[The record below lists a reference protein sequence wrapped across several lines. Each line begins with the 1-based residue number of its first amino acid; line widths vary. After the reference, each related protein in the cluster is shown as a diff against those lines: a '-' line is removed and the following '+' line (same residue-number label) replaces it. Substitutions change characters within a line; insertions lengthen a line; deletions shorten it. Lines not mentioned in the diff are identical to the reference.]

1 VTEKA
6 SLFPKHCS
14 NHAPRLCNFGSRSAG
29 KEIAGAIVQG
39 TRPALKALKEP
50 LQGHPQSAASSLTV
64 FRDGEKAPCSIRRTA
79 STERSLRSA
88 NASCVRPF
96 SRRNARNPPSKI
108 LVSSI
113 PNSFL
118 FKVSILLLTGNWAS
132 GELARSASL
141 SGRQQALSPGAHSDR
156 VFEQFP
162 AHILRMAEH

>member
-1 VTEKA
+1 MLNPSHRIDREVTSVRQCFLRQA
-6 SLFPKHCS
+6 LLSPKR
-14 NHAPRLCNFGSRSAG
+14 AD
-29 KEIAGAIVQG
+29 
-39 TRPALKALKEP
+39 
-50 LQGHPQSAASSLTV
+50 SS
-64 FRDGEKAPCSIRRTA
+64 
-79 STERSLRSA
+79 
-88 NASCVRPF
+88 
-96 SRRNARNPPSKI
+96 SKI